1 MAKTLGK
8 SRSKPRTTRSSSA
21 KGARVRTRPTLG
33 RSGTP
38 LRFRTPRVSRIKVK
52 DLRTQLGLTRRLF
65 ARLANCSERHVA
77 GLENDGKTLNE
88 TQRRRMVEIARLQE
102 ALDEVMDS
110 SFIADW
116 LNSPNEHFDGLKP
129 LEVIERGE
137 IDRVWEL
144 VFYLRS
150 GMPV

>member
-1 MAKTLGK
+1 M
-8 SRSKPRTTRSSSA
+8 
-21 KGARVRTRPTLG
+21 
-33 RSGTP
+33 
-38 LRFRTPRVSRIKVK
+38 
-52 DLRTQLGLTRRLF
+52 F
-65 ARLANCSERHVA
+65 ARLANCSERHLA
-77 GLENDGKTLNE
+77 GLENDGKTLSE
-88 TQRRRMVEIARLQE
+88 TQRRRMVEIARLQD
-102 ALDEVMDS
+102 ALSEVVDA